1 MRKQTIWMSLALAA
15 SLLLSQAALAAG
27 MWEEGRHYKELP
39 YPAKTRDA
47 SKIEV
52 AEVFWYGCPH
62 CYEFANDHLPAWEA
76 NLPADVNFVLIPAT
90 FPNWIEHAKAFFA
103 AEALGVVDKVH
114 KPLFDAIQVNPK
126 KYNDPDDFKE
136 IFAKH
141 GVSEED
147 YDAVFKASGF
157 RKISK
162 VDEAIKRTDE
172 LMRTYRLTGVPAMIV
187 NGKYFV
193 GVQGAGGFANMLK
206 IVNYLVD
213 KERKNMATK
222 AK

>member
-1 MRKQTIWMSLALAA
+1 MLKQPIWISLFVLISLAFTHSVSAG
-15 SLLLSQAALAAG
+15 G
-27 MWEEGRHYKELP
+27 MWQEGQHYKELP
-39 YPAKTRDA
+39 YPAKTRDP

-62 CYEFANDHLPAWEA
+62 CYEFATGHLPAWEK
-76 NLPADVNFVLIPAT
+76 NLPEDVDFVLIPAT
-90 FPNWIEHAKAFFA
+90 FPNWIEHAKVFFA
-103 AEALGVVDKVH
+103 AEALGVIDKLH
-114 KPLFDAIQVNPK
+114 KPLFDAIQTKPN
-126 KYNDPDDFKE
+126 KYRNVDDFKDM
-136 IFAKH
+136 FAEY
-141 GVSEED
+141 GISEEQFES
-147 YDAVFKASGF
+147 AFKASGF

-172 LMRTYRLTGVPAMIV
+172 LMRTYRLTGVPAMVV

-193 GVQGAGGFANMLK
+193 GVRGAGGFPNMLK